1 MEKRKLNTKL
11 MFITIMLL
19 HIPFLLPVT
28 KFYNQLKSNFDWYY
42 LISFIIYC
50 LMFSIIIPINFY
62 VAIKENIEEKIER
75 FIIKHGRTLKLS
87 KYYLYFHFYVIL
99 ITSLLLL
106 FEAALF
112 HVISRD
118 FLNQFKFY
126 GMLTLI
132 TLPVVLY
139 YELRE
144 FTN

>member
-1 MEKRKLNTKL
+1 MTKDKINTKL
-11 MFITIMLL
+11 IFITIILL
-19 HIPFLLPVT
+19 HIPFLLPIT
-28 KFYNQLKSNFDWYY
+28 KFYNQLNSDFDWYY

-75 FIIKHGRTLKLS
+75 LVIKHGRTLKLS

-99 ITSLLLL
+99 IASLLLM

-112 HVISRD
+112 HVISKD
-118 FLNQFKFY
+118 FLNQLKFY
-126 GMLTLI
+126 GALTLI

-139 YELRE
+139 YELKE
-144 FTN
+144 FVN